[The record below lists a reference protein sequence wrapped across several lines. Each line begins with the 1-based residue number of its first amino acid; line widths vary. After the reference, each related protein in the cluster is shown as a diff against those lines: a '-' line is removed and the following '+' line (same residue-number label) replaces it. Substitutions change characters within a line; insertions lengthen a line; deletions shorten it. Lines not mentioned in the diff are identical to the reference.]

1 MQDSVADNVQQGD
14 KTIMLNRR
22 KILLERYE
30 QVSADLDTQ
39 EAQVQEL
46 SQKFTDILDKVTQTR
61 NFEMERDYQVTL
73 KRLEDTR
80 EQNGEEAAKVVVLT
94 EKLNK
99 MKTMKKAMI
108 AAEL

>member
-1 MQDSVADNVQQGD
+1 MQDSVADNDQQDD

-22 KILLERYE
+22 KILIERYQ

-61 NFEMERDYQVTL
+61 NFEMERDYQMTL
-73 KRLEDTR
+73 KKLEHTQV
-80 EQNGEEAAKVVVLT
+80 QNGEEAAKVIELT

>member
-1 MQDSVADNVQQGD
+1 MQDSVADNDQQDD

-22 KILLERYE
+22 KILIERYQ
-30 QVSADLDTQ
+30 QVSSDLDTQ

-61 NFEMERDYQVTL
+61 NFEMERDYQMTL
-73 KRLEDTR
+73 KKLEDTQV
-80 EQNGEEAAKVVVLT
+80 QNEEAAAKVIELT

>member
-1 MQDSVADNVQQGD
+1 MQDSVADNDQQDD

-22 KILLERYE
+22 KILIERYQ
-30 QVSADLDTQ
+30 QVSSDLDTQ

-46 SQKFTDILDKVTQTR
+46 SKKFTDILDKVTQTR
-61 NFEMERDYQVTL
+61 NFEMERDYQMTL
-73 KRLEDTR
+73 KKLEDTQV
-80 EQNGEEAAKVVVLT
+80 QNEEAAAKVIELT